1 MTPTFLSY
9 LKPLS
14 ARASRAPAVG
24 STLRLSMG
32 PALDRSAIVDGAWW
46 PYSVDAAAELPGL
59 IAAVDR
65 RLGRTTLRVTVYRQA
80 WDHLPRR
87 IAARGRQVRV
97 GWFGQ
102 ADPPVVTLSFDR
114 AEPIVL
120 LVIPPGAGS
129 GSAQAALILA
139 NQGRSGFAAAH
150 FLTIAHLPA
159 APGTGAREQGGFPGW
174 DDEGRRVIGN

>member
-1 MTPTFLSY
+1 MSP
-9 LKPLS
+9 
-14 ARASRAPAVG
+14 V
-24 STLRLSMG
+24 
-32 PALDRSAIVDGAWW
+32 LDRSAIVDGAWW
-46 PYSVDAAAELPGL
+46 PYSLDAAAELPGL

-65 RLGRTTLRVTVYRQA
+65 RLGRTTLRVTVYRHA

-87 IAARGRQVRV
+87 IPARGRQVRV

-120 LVIPPGAGS
+120 LVIPPRAGS
-129 GSAQAALILA
+129 GTAQAALILA

-150 FLTIAHLPA
+150 FLTVAHLPA
-159 APGTGAREQGGFPGW
+159 APGTDAPERGGLPGW
-174 DDEGRRVIGN
+174 DDEGRHAIGN